1 MQALDKKSV
10 LFLRPYKGNGSKN
23 WDVLRKRFKSFER
36 PRLQKLISELKT
48 LKKNSNE
55 TVIDSLNRAEEI
67 QYNLEQVNE
76 GVSEKML
83 ISIILK
89 GLPKQFETF
98 STIAKFSRDEKSL
111 DELKRDLVH
120 FDSERQVIEKE
131 HAFNSENRVCFK
143 CHKRGHVSKQCR
155 ENLSSRRDSEDRA
168 RKIQCYECKEFGHI
182 AKYCQAKKNF
192 ISKTKREQQNL
203 VAETE
208 AHFSF
213 LSGVSPGEDLVVD
226 SGATSNINKDRDMF
240 VSLDE
245 NFKGSVSNA
254 NFSESK
260 ILGKGEVRF
269 RVKDQKDE
277 FKMIELKDT

>member
-1 MQALDKKSV
+1 M
-10 LFLRPYKGNGSKN
+10 
-23 WDVLRKRFKSFER
+23 
-36 PRLQKLISELKT
+36 
-48 LKKNSNE
+48 
-55 TVIDSLNRAEEI
+55 
-67 QYNLEQVNE
+67 
-76 GVSEKML
+76 SEKML
-83 ISIILK
+83 ISIILE

-98 STIAKFSRDEKSL
+98 STIAKFSRDEKNL
-111 DELKRDLVH
+111 DELKRDLVN

-182 AKYCQAKKNF
+182 AKYCQAKKKF

-226 SGATSNINKDRDMF
+226 SGATSNMIKDRDMF

-269 RVKDQKDE
+269 RVKDEKGE
-277 FKMIELKDT
+277 FKMIELKDNLYVPENSRSFLSVSKMKIAGAEGVFGASSFVRQGNGSVYPLREESGLFLWDTFVGKDECYVVSTLKQVIITTKI

>member
-1 MQALDKKSV
+1 M
-10 LFLRPYKGNGSKN
+10 
-23 WDVLRKRFKSFER
+23 
-36 PRLQKLISELKT
+36 
-48 LKKNSNE
+48 
-55 TVIDSLNRAEEI
+55 IDYLTRAEEI

-111 DELKRDLVH
+111 DELKRDLVN
-120 FDSERQVIEKE
+120 FDSERQIIEKK

-155 ENLSSRRDSEDRA
+155 ENLESRRDSEDRA
-168 RKIQCYECKEFGHI
+168 QKIQCYECKELRHF
-182 AKYCQAKKNF
+182 AKYCQAKKKF

-203 VAETE
+203 AAETE

-213 LSGVSPGEDLVVD
+213 LSGVSPGEDFVVD
-226 SGATSNINKDRDMF
+226 SGASNNMIKDRDI
-240 VSLDE
+240 SLL
-245 NFKGSVSNA
+245 V
-254 NFSESK
+254 
-260 ILGKGEVRF
+260 
-269 RVKDQKDE
+269 
-277 FKMIELKDT
+277 